1 MGSQGWGGAQ
11 VGLACVGGSV
21 SWAGRQP
28 RRLSHTHTSS
38 RGGET
43 KVGVLG
49 RLGAGSVGFRGKRM
63 VARWEGV
70 VLKTV
75 HRARDVTMAGS
86 ESQDE
91 IARGYSRG
99 GADLAGWGV
108 ERGRCWKISD
118 NLFRRRSSGG
128 VWGYPDDLDG
138 SQDEVGR
145 QQWLWKGVA
154 GFSRCCEVLCDCWIP
169 TYVTVGEQGAAQLG
183 GQGAGVWGLRAGE
196 EHRLGLLV
204 WVGVFPGLEGS
215 QEG

>member
-1 MGSQGWGGAQ
+1 M
-11 VGLACVGGSV
+11 
-21 SWAGRQP
+21 
-28 RRLSHTHTSS
+28 
-38 RGGET
+38 
-43 KVGVLG
+43 
-49 RLGAGSVGFRGKRM
+49 
-63 VARWEGV
+63 
-70 VLKTV
+70 
-75 HRARDVTMAGS
+75 
-86 ESQDE
+86 
-91 IARGYSRG
+91 
-99 GADLAGWGV
+99 
-108 ERGRCWKISD
+108 
-118 NLFRRRSSGG
+118 
-128 VWGYPDDLDG
+128 WGYPDDLDG